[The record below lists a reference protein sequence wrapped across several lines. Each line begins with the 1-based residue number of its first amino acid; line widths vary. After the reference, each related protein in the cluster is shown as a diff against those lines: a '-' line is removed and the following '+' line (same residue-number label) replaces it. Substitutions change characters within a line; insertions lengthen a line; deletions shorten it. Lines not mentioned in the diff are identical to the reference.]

1 MFSVFQ
7 FGAGRCLIFW
17 KRAFRC
23 NERVLLSG
31 GGLTSVVCRFRVFNT
46 LSRAWFHIGAVP
58 KREKTT
64 TSWQCTLTQQRL
76 CFWTHENQFYHCCG
90 TLWPL
95 EKVTLIFNGEISMNE
110 TRKVLL
116 RRRAVWKQKS
126 FSVWHAFKT
135 IPSSTLRVF
144 LGQQLGKTV
153 SNEEKQS
160 RQSEVQ
166 L

>member
-95 EKVTLIFNGEISMNE
+95 EKVTHFQWRNQYERNAQGSLASAGGLE
-110 TRKVLL
+110 TEKLFGLARI
-116 RRRAVWKQKS
+116 QNN
-126 FSVWHAFKT
+126 
-135 IPSSTLRVF
+135 
-144 LGQQLGKTV
+144 TV
-153 SNEEKQS
+153 
-160 RQSEVQ
+160 
-166 L
+166 